1 MNNEEAITEI
11 ERKAKVLTKSSIR
24 ISCFLNLFV
33 LRCLENNEDI
43 SKLNNSF
50 IQYVCTDL
58 FGKNKNLKKKRRDM
72 MNKIANMDPYKA
84 LEYRF
89 TNLDNLINYIY
100 GNLEMNVQNMLIS
113 TLEARL
119 KKYLRFIIAETV
131 EKPNDKEKNEDI
143 DFIIKKPTYS
153 KNVVPSQ
160 KEPSEILMQVI
171 PVLIKEIQAL
181 SGMNKLTETNIK
193 ANASRML
200 KFY

>member
-72 MNKIANMDPYKA
+72 MNKIANMDNAYKA
-84 LEYRF
+84 LEYQF
-89 TNLDNLINYIY
+89 TNLDNLINYIC
-100 GNLEMNVQNMLIS
+100 GNLEMNVQNMLIF
-113 TLEARL
+113 TLEA
-119 KKYLRFIIAETV
+119 KKYLRLSIAELV
-131 EKPNDKEKNEDI
+131 EKFNIKEKNKVI
-143 DFIIKKPTYS
+143 SFIIKKLNYF
-153 KNVVPSQ
+153 KNVVPFQ
-160 KEPSEILMQVI
+160 KEPNETLMQAI
-171 PVLIKEIQAL
+171 TVLIKVIQTLA
-181 SGMNKLTETNIK
+181 GINKLTETNIK
-193 ANASRML
+193 ANTSRML
-200 KFY
+200 KI